1 MIIRKMEERDIAE
14 VVAIEEETF
23 SSPWSADSFLQESK
37 NKNNIYLVVEDNGEV
52 IGYCGLWGVVGE
64 GQITNVAVRKDN
76 RNRGVGKIMLTK
88 LLELGVNQG
97 LESFTLEVRESNKSA
112 LRVYQSL
119 GFYSAGIRKNF
130 YTEPTEHA
138 VIMWL
143 HK

>member
-88 LLELGVNQG
+88 LLEIGVNQG

>member
-1 MIIRKMEERDIAE
+1 MEERDIAE

-88 LLELGVNQG
+88 LLEIGVNQG

>member
-1 MIIRKMEERDIAE
+1 MIIRKMEERDITE
-14 VVAIEEETF
+14 VAAIEEETF
-23 SSPWSADSFLQESK
+23 SSPWSADSFSKESK
-37 NKNNIYLVVEDNGEV
+37 NKNNIYLVVEDNGEI

-76 RNRGVGKIMLTK
+76 RNRGVGRIMLTK

-112 LRVYQSL
+112 LHIYQSL
-119 GFYSAGIRKNF
+119 GFYSVGIRKDF
-130 YTEPTEHA
+130 YTEPTENA

-143 HK
+143 QK